1 MRAALLI
8 LPLLFLGCTKEITPQ
23 AKDTRVSYQSLGDIL
38 QGDYHCYR
46 AEYPDGTNTYHFNA
60 SVMLE
65 LLGDWQTNPSAFD
78 LNDDQIVDTPDLLAG
93 VGGYGSPQPDHP
105 PLTDFTPFD
114 DFGEGNTWLTYTGS
128 DPDIVFGWMH
138 RTPYDETN
146 DANYV
151 GYEGI
156 YTWTLDVVRSSGTVY
171 YYFVKV

>member
-1 MRAALLI
+1 MRAILIVLAILLT
-8 LPLLFLGCTKEITPQ
+8 GCTKEITPQ
-23 AKDTRVSYQSLGDIL
+23 AEDTRVSYQSLGDIL
-38 QGDYHCYR
+38 QGSYHCYR

-60 SVMLE
+60 DVMLK

-93 VGGYGSPQPDHP
+93 VGGYGALQPDYP

-146 DANYV
+146 DPNYV

-171 YYFVKV
+171 YYFVSI

>member
-8 LPLLFLGCTKEITPQ
+8 LPLLLVGCTKEITPQ
-23 AKDTRVSYQSLGDIL
+23 DTRVSYQSLGDIL

-46 AEYPDGTNTYHFNA
+46 AEYPDGSNTYHFNA

-93 VGGYGSPQPDHP
+93 VGGYAAPEPDYP

-146 DANYV
+146 DPNYV

-171 YYFVKV
+171 YYFVSV